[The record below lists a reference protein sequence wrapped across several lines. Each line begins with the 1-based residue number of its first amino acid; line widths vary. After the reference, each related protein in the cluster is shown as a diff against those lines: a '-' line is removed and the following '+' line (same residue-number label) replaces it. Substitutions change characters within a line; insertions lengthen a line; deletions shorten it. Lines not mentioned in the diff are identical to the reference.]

1 MASPPRAASDLSTQL
16 AAAEEAYLRLAVPGL
31 PIERCETTSG
41 PLRLHYLTCGQ
52 GEPMLLLHGRG
63 SSAAR
68 FAPILAQLA
77 AERRVLALDLPG
89 WGLSDKPP
97 FTGRRAADALKVWVE
112 GVRTLLD
119 DQGIERVDLLGH
131 SMGGFTALGFALD
144 APERVGRLVL
154 VDPGGVGTQMQLD
167 ARLFFSLG
175 PERLYRR
182 FGKRLVRFIYARETA
197 QLPAMHAA
205 DPAAAEAEI
214 EFLYRLATQ
223 HGIVE
228 SGARAFNAWINLNG
242 VHLDLGE
249 RLSELPMPVLLLWGM
264 RDRVTPYANALHA
277 VRHLRDG
284 KLVTFVRCGHAP
296 FAERPDDFI
305 RVLLAWLAGIHVPSR
320 A

>member
-1 MASPPRAASDLSTQL
+1 MASPPRAAPNLSTQL

-31 PIERCETTSG
+31 PIESHETASG

-52 GEPMLLLHGRG
+52 GEPLLLLHGRG

-68 FAPILAQLA
+68 FAPIFAQLA

-89 WGLSDKPP
+89 WGLSARPP
-97 FTGRRAADALKVWVE
+97 FIGRGAADALKVWVE

-119 DQGIERVDLLGH
+119 DQGIAQVDLLGH

-144 APERVGRLVL
+144 SPERVGHLVL

-167 ARLFFSLG
+167 TRLFFSLG

-182 FGKRLVRFIYARETA
+182 FGKRLVRFIYAHEIA

-214 EFLYRLATQ
+214 EFLFRLATQ
-223 HGIVE
+223 PGIVE
-228 SGARAFNAWINLNG
+228 SGARAFNAWVNLRG

-264 RDRVTPYANALHA
+264 RDRVTPYANALRA

-296 FAERPDDFI
+296 FAERPDDFA
-305 RVLLAWLAGIHVPSR
+305 RVLLAWLAGIHVSSR